1 VAADQWP
8 VTALFFDDF
17 GRYVVTYWA
26 KRGFHFNE
34 CWLTTDHWALSTF
47 HLMVDKGISIN
58 ISKKLGEM
66 LVSSGLITLAQLGE
80 VLDLQKTSGGKLG
93 HLLIHKG
100 YIDEKKLLAFLSR
113 QFGIEFVDLA
123 TAKILP
129 EVIKII
135 PENIARRYNL
145 IAVEKK
151 ENRLKVAMEDP
162 LNIVVL
168 DDLKMMTG
176 YDIKP
181 VFGSETDIVAAISKY
196 YGVKSSKEALDD
208 ILRKTSS
215 GVSEVSLV
223 ETDSGAGGG
232 DDLLSLEAKGEA
244 APIVQMVNLIISS
257 AIKAHASDIHIE
269 PGYKDTRVRFRI
281 DGVLHNQPSPP
292 KKFHNAI
299 ISRLKIMSTLDISE
313 RRLPQD
319 GRAKLKIDEREIDLR
334 ISILPCGPGEK
345 VVMRILDSSG
355 LKLKLADLGFE
366 PENLAIFSKCLK
378 APHGIN
384 LVTGPTGSGKST
396 TLYSALA
403 SMNEPDVNIVTI
415 EDPIEYNLEGINQ
428 VMVNADVGLTFASG
442 LRSFLRQDP
451 DIIMV
456 GEIRDFETM
465 SIAINAA
472 MTGHLVFSTLHT
484 NDAPGAITRIGMM
497 GVEPFLTSSTLLM
510 VVAQRL
516 VRSICPNC
524 KETYEVKP
532 EMMLSLGISKA
543 FLDNN
548 AKNDKITLSR
558 GRGCDMCVR
567 TGYKGRVGI
576 HEILEV
582 NDVIRGLIIEKS
594 HVAKIKDAARKNGMI
609 TLRESAVR
617 KLFAGFTTVEEV
629 IRVTGSDVD

>member
-1 VAADQWP
+1 
-8 VTALFFDDF
+8 
-17 GRYVVTYWA
+17 
-26 KRGFHFNE
+26 
-34 CWLTTDHWALSTF
+34 
-47 HLMVDKGISIN
+47 
-58 ISKKLGEM
+58 M
-66 LVSSGLITLAQLGE
+66 LVSSGLLTSAQLNEALEMQRSG
-80 VLDLQKTSGGKLG
+80 GGKLG
-93 HLLIHKG
+93 QLLTHKKF
-100 YIDEKKLLAFLSR
+100 IEERTLLEFLSR
-113 QFGIEFVDLA
+113 QFGIEFVDLRGLEIA
-123 TAKILP
+123 EIVL
-129 EVIKII
+129 KII
-135 PENIARRYNL
+135 PENIARRYGL
-145 IAVEKK
+145 IAVEKN
-151 ENRLKVAMEDP
+151 ENKLKVAMEDP

-181 VFGSETDIVAAISKY
+181 VFGSESDIAAAIDKN
-196 YGVKSSKEALDD
+196 YGTKTSKEALDE
-208 ILRKTSS
+208 ILKKTD
-215 GVSEVSLV
+215 GTTEVAVV
-223 ETDSGAGGG
+223 EEDASKGGG
-232 DDLLSLEAKGEA
+232 EDLISLAEKGEA

-269 PGYKDTRVRFRI
+269 PTYKDTKIRFRI
-281 DGVLHNQPSPP
+281 DGVLHVQPSPP

-319 GRAKLKIDEREIDLR
+319 GRTKLKINDHEIDLR
-334 ISILPCGPGEK
+334 VSILPCGPGEK

-355 LKLKLADLGFE
+355 LKLRLEDLGME

-384 LVTGPTGSGKST
+384 LITGPTGSGKST

-403 SMNEPDVNIVTI
+403 TLNAPDVNIVTI
-415 EDPIEYNLEGINQ
+415 EDPIEYQLEGINQ

-465 SIAINAA
+465 GTAINAA

-484 NDAPGAITRIGMM
+484 NDAPGAISRIGMM
-497 GVEPFLTSSTLLM
+497 GIEPFLTSSTLLM

-516 VRSICPNC
+516 VRGICKNC

-532 EMMLSLGISKA
+532 ELMVSLGVPKTI
-543 FLDNN
+543 LDNN
-548 AKNDKITLSR
+548 IKNGKIVLSR
-558 GRGCDMCVR
+558 GRGCDVCAK
-567 TGYKGRVGI
+567 TGYKGRMGI
-576 HEILEV
+576 HEILEI
-582 NDVIRGLIIEKS
+582 NDAIRGLIIEKA
-594 HVAKIKDAARKNGMI
+594 HVSKIKEAGRRNGMI
-609 TLRESAVR
+609 TLRESALR
-617 KLFAGFTTVEEV
+617 KLFSGATTVEEV